1 MKDEDEDE
9 DIDRRIDS
17 TEALEEDLQDFSKP
31 MVIIG
36 GDVVSL
42 YPNLDKEKIVE
53 NLDNMIRE
61 SGIKWSNV
69 DMMEG
74 VRYLALNWSREQV
87 RNSNLKRIIPWRRS
101 RKGVKPGM
109 RGVGPHGKEPGG
121 QEQWEFPSVVLEDW
135 EREQVIMEVIKI
147 AVTTMFSKHYYGF
160 GGKMFHQTKGGPIG
174 PRGTCAIARIT
185 MQWFDI
191 KWEERL
197 NSLRLQ
203 FWLNGRYMDDIR
215 IFLPPIKPGWRWEE
229 GRVVYSKRWEELDKD
244 LDLNKICTKFAQDL
258 PEICIRFA

>member
-1 MKDEDEDE
+1 MGNTDYIFDGYNPEYCQCTQQAKNDDTRAAATGQEQVEVIQKVTVEAKTTSKQWEEVTREVKKSEGVITSPKVGGVATMSKKPELETKTNNSSMGGDDITSRVTSNFMKIKRRLQWEIDQDWEDEDV
-9 DIDRRIDS
+9 DRRIDS

-42 YPNLDKEKIVE
+42 YPNLDTEKIVE
-53 NLDNMIRE
+53 NLADIIRE

-109 RGVGPHGKEPGG
+109 RGVGPHGKEPGD

-135 EREQVIMEVIKI
+135 EREQVIIEVI
-147 AVTTMFSKHYYGF
+147 
-160 GGKMFHQTKGGPIG
+160 
-174 PRGTCAIARIT
+174 
-185 MQWFDI
+185 
-191 KWEERL
+191 
-197 NSLRLQ
+197 
-203 FWLNGRYMDDIR
+203 
-215 IFLPPIKPGWRWEE
+215 
-229 GRVVYSKRWEELDKD
+229 
-244 LDLNKICTKFAQDL
+244 
-258 PEICIRFA
+258 